1 MKPPFVPLNFAI
13 LAVSLVFAG
22 CDKPIATGAGAT
34 TTIVET
40 DAGKV
45 ALATVYG
52 FTVATDRL
60 AFAFFTDLDRE
71 DTVSTVGSSWRGQI
85 ARRAGNEV
93 LTFEGTSE
101 GIEINGTQFDF
112 SSGRIFIATHSG
124 DVFSVTQVEI
134 PLEEAGYE
142 AEIDRLRQRPEIQDA
157 LAK

>member
-1 MKPPFVPLNFAI
+1 MKLPFVFLNFA
-13 LAVSLVFAG
+13 LMAVPFAFAG
-22 CDKPIATGAGAT
+22 CAKPATTGAGAT

-40 DAGKV
+40 EAGKI

-52 FTVATDRL
+52 FTVATDQL
-60 AFAFFTDLDRE
+60 AFAIFTDLDSE

-124 DVFSVTQVEI
+124 DIFSVTQVEI
-134 PLEEAGYE
+134 PLE
-142 AEIDRLRQRPEIQDA
+142 
-157 LAK
+157 